1 MPERAR
7 GATSGRLAGWL
18 TLVAA
23 LIALAYAS
31 TYAAGAEG
39 NGPSDFF
46 YRWDTFVGTLVQET
60 LIVGLVLWIV
70 YGGPARALLGLRR
83 PWSWPKALGLMLLIL
98 VLVWILGVVLDP
110 YLHPGE
116 EQGLVPEQW
125 RPQEAA
131 PFAANVW
138 ATTLVVPA
146 AEELTFRGAG
156 YSLLAARYGK
166 GVAIVGTG
174 ILFGAAHGLVLALPL
189 LVAFGLGLA
198 WLRSRTGSVVPGILL
213 HGLFNALAVL
223 VGVLT

>member
-1 MPERAR
+1 MPQRPG
-7 GATSGRLAGWL
+7 GATAGRVAGWL
-18 TLVAA
+18 ALVGA

-31 TYAAGAEG
+31 AYAGGAEG

-46 YRWDTFVGTLVQET
+46 YRWDTFAGTLVQET

-70 YGGPARALLGLRR
+70 YGGPARTLLALRR
-83 PWSWPKALGLMLLIL
+83 PRSWPKALGLMLLLL
-98 VLVWILGVVLDP
+98 VLIWILGVALDP
-110 YLHPGE
+110 FLHPGE
-116 EQGLVPEQW
+116 EQGLVPERW

-174 ILFGAAHGLVLALPL
+174 VLFGAAHGLVFALPL

-198 WLRSRTGSVVPGILL
+198 WLRSRTGSVIPGILL
-213 HGLFNALAVL
+213 HGVFNGLAVL
-223 VGVLT
+223 FGVLT